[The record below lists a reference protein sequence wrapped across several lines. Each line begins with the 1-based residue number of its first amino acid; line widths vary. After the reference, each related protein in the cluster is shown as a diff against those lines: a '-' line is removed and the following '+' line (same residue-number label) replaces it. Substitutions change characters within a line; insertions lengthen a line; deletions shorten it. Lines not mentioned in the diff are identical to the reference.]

1 MLVNVSKHTQNK
13 VNSGL
18 FCCDL
23 GEVWPS
29 RKLQTISSF
38 SNEKRS
44 FITSLKSGIVRES
57 LTDQKKSI
65 ISCTALYHFKL
76 DPEQFASSLF
86 RWEQRAIPRKEV
98 PPMDVSLLP
107 PTTTIAGTA
116 DPKQLKLLEDL
127 FKDYGVRST
136 TIIKVMEMGFTVNTL
151 VNMMEQE
158 IDDLIKTMTESYH
171 MELLVGEKY
180 GLKSAIRAEKKR
192 QEEDMERQRLQ
203 LLATSSKKH
212 KSDESGMVVTSL
224 EGTREQRGDNVMMF
238 PEAVAPNA
246 PLNLN
251 SKDHVQQEHSHAQI
265 GPPGLLALPEPSSD
279 NEGHKLPRKKP
290 KRRLLREPGEDGDD
304 RTREH
309 PFIVTEPGEVA
320 RGKKNG
326 LDYLFD
332 LYEQCARFLDE
343 VQQMARE
350 RGEKCP
356 TKVTN
361 QVFRHA
367 KLKGASYINKP
378 KMRHYVHCYALHCLD
393 KEKSNFLRKQ
403 FKERGENV
411 GAWRQACYYPLVDMA
426 RDNGWDIEG
435 VFARN
440 EKLRIWYVPT
450 RLRQLCHLEK
460 SKDSDSCIYD

>member
-1 MLVNVSKHTQNK
+1 ML
-13 VNSGL
+13 
-18 FCCDL
+18 
-23 GEVWPS
+23 
-29 RKLQTISSF
+29 
-38 SNEKRS
+38 
-44 FITSLKSGIVRES
+44 
-57 LTDQKKSI
+57 
-65 ISCTALYHFKL
+65 
-76 DPEQFASSLF
+76 
-86 RWEQRAIPRKEV
+86 PRKEV
-98 PPMDVSLLP
+98 PTMEVSILP
-107 PTTTIAGTA
+107 PAANNT
-116 DPKQLKLLEDL
+116 KQLKLLEDL

-136 TIIKVMEMGFTVNTL
+136 TIIKVMEMGFTVSTL

-158 IDDLIKTMTESYH
+158 IDDVIKTMMEGYQ

-180 GLKSAIRAEKKR
+180 GLKSAIRAERKR
-192 QEEDMERQRLQ
+192 QEEEMERQRLQ
-203 LLATSSKKH
+203 MLAKNSKKH
-212 KSDESGMVVTSL
+212 KSDDSGMVATSA
-224 EGTREQRGDNVMMF
+224 EGTREQRGDNGMMF
-238 PEAVAPNA
+238 PDAGAPNG

-251 SKDHVQQEHSHAQI
+251 SKEHPQQENSHAHF

-279 NEGHKLPRKKP
+279 NEGRKLARKKQ
-290 KRRLLREPGEDGDD
+290 KRRLSREPGEDGDD

-343 VQQMARE
+343 VQQMSRE

-435 VFARN
+435 VFVRN

-450 RLRQLCHLEK
+450 KLRQLCHLEK
-460 SKDSDSCIYD
+460 SKDSDSCSYE